1 MYSPTHAALGPFIE
15 KALPLVAPACSNPNL
30 PWAIVWAYAG
40 AAGTNQVL
48 LAVQSGA
55 RNCMVTASML
65 AGAEQAHSHSIM
77 HATLGPGNKLATQ
90 HLALVQPVYSYMPKQ
105 WTCP

>member
-1 MYSPTHAALGPFIE
+1 
-15 KALPLVAPACSNPNL
+15 
-30 PWAIVWAYAG
+30 
-40 AAGTNQVL
+40 
-48 LAVQSGA
+48 
-55 RNCMVTASML
+55 MVTASML